1 MVSRLPR
8 ATPSNPGNETLT
20 IAHRA
25 GSCQKMKMTQHKPL
39 NKWQRLW
46 RGVTR
51 LTLASVSVACV
62 ALFWASYRTIHPLAA
77 SRCGRV
83 ALWSAGAAMAPMF
96 RSIPWYVYGV
106 VAVVAAWLW
115 IRHKIVG
122 SLVAALIIGAW
133 LAL

>member
-1 MVSRLPR
+1 
-8 ATPSNPGNETLT
+8 
-20 IAHRA
+20 
-25 GSCQKMKMTQHKPL
+25 MKMTQHKPL

-77 SRCGRV
+77 SRGGRV
-83 ALWSAGAAMAPMF
+83 ALWSAGAALSPVVSA
-96 RSIPWYVYGV
+96 IPWYVYGG
-106 VAVVAAWLW
+106 AVVMAIWLW
-115 IRHKIVG
+115 TRHKIVG
-122 SLVAALIIGAW
+122 SLFAALVIGAW